1 MALDL
6 LNIDS
11 KFKTRCALHPP
22 ATGRREAT
30 NTPVSTSA

>member
-1 MALDL
+1 MAVDL
-6 LNIDS
+6 LNMDS
-11 KFKTRCALHPP
+11 KFKADCAVHPP